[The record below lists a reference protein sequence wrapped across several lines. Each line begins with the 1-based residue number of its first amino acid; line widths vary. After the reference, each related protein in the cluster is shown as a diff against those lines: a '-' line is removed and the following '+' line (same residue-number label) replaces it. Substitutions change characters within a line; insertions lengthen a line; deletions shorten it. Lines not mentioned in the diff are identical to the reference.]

1 MPLCLDKSQIITAI
15 RSGDSLVAHEL
26 MAQSHFAL
34 VDEIHS
40 IAERVA
46 QSASRRDVD
55 RALAIFSSLVVS
67 SLAFFATFRR

>member
-1 MPLCLDKSQIITAI
+1 MSTHEKDQILSAI
-15 RSGDSLVAHEL
+15 RDGDTRLAHEL

-34 VDEIHS
+34 CDTIAT
-40 IAERVA
+40 IAEKVA